1 VRRAACGGIHERG
14 GADECVGEHGV
25 AACGGAGRTRARRQ
39 SAPGRAAMSGQQSE
53 GPLRTFFFSSSVLL
67 SFFVLYTYNN
77 QQDGT
82 AISNQQGVYGIMSI

>member
-1 VRRAACGGIHERG
+1 VRRRRRAACGGIHERG
-14 GADECVGEHGV
+14 GAHERVGKQRLGEQPCLGSNQKVHYV
-25 AACGGAGRTRARRQ
+25 R
-39 SAPGRAAMSGQQSE
+39 
-53 GPLRTFFFSSSVLL
+53 SSSVLL

>member
-1 VRRAACGGIHERG
+1 VRRAAASTSAAAQTSASASTSSRRAAAQGAHER
-14 GADECVGEHGV
+14 VGKQRLGEQPCLGINQKVHYV
-25 AACGGAGRTRARRQ
+25 R
-39 SAPGRAAMSGQQSE
+39 
-53 GPLRTFFFSSSVLL
+53 SSSVLL

>member
-1 VRRAACGGIHERG
+1 
-14 GADECVGEHGV
+14 
-25 AACGGAGRTRARRQ
+25 
-39 SAPGRAAMSGQQSE
+39 MSGQQSE

>member
-1 VRRAACGGIHERG
+1 MRRAAASTSAAAQTSASASTSSRRAAAQGAHER
-14 GADECVGEHGV
+14 VGKQRLGEQPCLGSNQKVHYV
-25 AACGGAGRTRARRQ
+25 R
-39 SAPGRAAMSGQQSE
+39 
-53 GPLRTFFFSSSVLL
+53 SSSVL